1 MVHKDAKSSRKS
13 RTGRQQAMITPTAAL
28 QYLAARKRKLELY
41 VEEKKADAR
50 YGFRIGELKLLLRPH
65 EKVEVIEAVM
75 ACPIPNTP
83 AWFAGMV
90 NLRGNL
96 LPVFDI
102 KQLLNMQ
109 NLEPPKWIMVFG
121 QGNHAAGIFADNL
134 PSGVIPDS
142 TAEIKPDL
150 PEILQDCVEN
160 TLMQGDSMWIEVAFE
175 KMFEDLR
182 SRF

>member
-1 MVHKDAKSSRKS
+1 MAHKDAKSSRKS
-13 RTGRQQAMITPTAAL
+13 RAGKQQVMMTPTAAL
-28 QYLAARKRKLELY
+28 QYLAARKRKLEVY
-41 VEEKKADAR
+41 VQEKKADTR
-50 YGFRIGELKLLLRPH
+50 YGFRIGELKLLLRPR
-65 EKVEVIEAVM
+65 EKVEVIEAVQ

-109 NLEPPKWIMVFG
+109 NPGTPKWIMVFG
-121 QGNHAAGIFADNL
+121 QGNRAAGIYADNL
-134 PSGVIPDS
+134 PSGVIPES
-142 TAEIKPDL
+142 TAVAKPDL

-160 TLMQGDSMWIEVAFE
+160 TLIQGDNIWLEVAFE
-175 KMFEDLR
+175 KMFGNLR
-182 SRF
+182 AGF